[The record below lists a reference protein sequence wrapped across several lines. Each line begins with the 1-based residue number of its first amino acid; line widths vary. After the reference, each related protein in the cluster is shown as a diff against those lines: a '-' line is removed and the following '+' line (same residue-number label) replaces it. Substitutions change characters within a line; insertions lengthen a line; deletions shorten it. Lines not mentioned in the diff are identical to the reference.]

1 MRLCIK
7 LYGKGFTEVESQR
20 ILVINQFYNIGVYTM
35 KKSLVIDAETIIV
48 NLLREDKKY
57 YVDIDRI
64 DQLCSYIKEQLIQG
78 NYFDEYQT
86 VVFDVNFDAIAR
98 TVQYRSNI
106 FDLVGDRIYLK
117 CEQDQL
123 PDIPQTNGRL
133 LKMISDFVE
142 RVA

>member
-1 MRLCIK
+1 
-7 LYGKGFTEVESQR
+7 
-20 ILVINQFYNIGVYTM
+20 M

-78 NYFDEYQT
+78 DYFNKYQT

-117 CEQDQL
+117 CERDQL
-123 PDIPQTNGRL
+123 PNIPQTNDCLR
-133 LKMISDFVE
+133 KMISDFVE
-142 RVA
+142 QAA

>member
-1 MRLCIK
+1 
-7 LYGKGFTEVESQR
+7 
-20 ILVINQFYNIGVYTM
+20 M
-35 KKSLVIDAETIIV
+35 KKSLVIDAETVIV

-64 DQLCSYIKEQLIQG
+64 DQLCDYIKEQLVQG
-78 NYFDEYQT
+78 DYFDEYQT

-123 PDIPQTNGRL
+123 PNISHTNDCLRQ
-133 LKMISDFVE
+133 MIIDFVNQ
-142 RVA
+142 AA

>member
-1 MRLCIK
+1 
-7 LYGKGFTEVESQR
+7 
-20 ILVINQFYNIGVYTM
+20 M
-35 KKSLVIDAETIIV
+35 KKGSLVIDAETIIV
-48 NLLREDKKY
+48 NLLREDKRY

-64 DQLCSYIKEQLIQG
+64 NQLCSYIKEQLVQK

-123 PDIPQTNGRL
+123 PQMPHMDRYL
-133 LKMISDFVE
+133 RKMIVDFVGQ
-142 RVA
+142 VA

>member
-1 MRLCIK
+1 
-7 LYGKGFTEVESQR
+7 
-20 ILVINQFYNIGVYTM
+20 M

-64 DQLCSYIKEQLIQG
+64 DQLCSYIKEQLIQDD
-78 NYFDEYQT
+78 YFDEYQT

-106 FDLVGDRIYLK
+106 FDLVDGRIYLK

-123 PDIPQTNGRL
+123 PDLPNTNDY
-133 LKMISDFVE
+133 LKKIISKFVE
-142 RVA
+142 QVA

>member
-1 MRLCIK
+1 
-7 LYGKGFTEVESQR
+7 
-20 ILVINQFYNIGVYTM
+20 M
-35 KKSLVIDAETIIV
+35 KRSLVIDAETIIV
-48 NLLREDKKY
+48 NLLREDKRY

-64 DQLCSYIKEQLIQG
+64 DRLCSYIKEQLVQG
-78 NYFDEYQT
+78 EYFDEYQT

-123 PDIPQTNGRL
+123 PDTPHTNDCLR
-133 LKMISDFVE
+133 KMISDFVGQ
-142 RVA
+142 VA

>member
-1 MRLCIK
+1 MKHCPRIPKRGESLLMINIYNK
-7 LYGKGFTEVESQR
+7 NKGVH
-20 ILVINQFYNIGVYTM
+20 TM
-35 KKSLVIDAETIIV
+35 KKGSLVIDAETVIV

-64 DQLCSYIKEQLIQG
+64 DRLCCYIKEQLIRG
-78 NYFDEYQT
+78 SYFDEYQT

-117 CEQDQL
+117 CEQDKL
-123 PDIPQTNGRL
+123 PNMPHTNDCLR
-133 LKMISDFVE
+133 KMISDFVGQ
-142 RVA
+142 AA

>member
-1 MRLCIK
+1 
-7 LYGKGFTEVESQR
+7 
-20 ILVINQFYNIGVYTM
+20 M
-35 KKSLVIDAETIIV
+35 KRSLVIDAETIIV

-64 DQLCSYIKEQLIQG
+64 DRLCSYIKEQLIQG

-117 CEQDQL
+117 CDQNQL
-123 PDIPQTNGRL
+123 PNIPHTNERL
-133 LKMISDFVE
+133 QKIISEFVR